1 MICGGKLKSIIQEK
15 KECYKCH
22 IKSNLHLHHVVYG
35 KNRKKADKDGLTVY
49 LCYEH
54 HEGTYGVHGKYGHEL
69 DMKLK
74 QIAQKKWQDYYKK
87 TEEDFIKRYRKSY
100 I

>member
-1 MICGGKLKSIIQEK
+1 MKSIISEK
-15 KECYKCH
+15 RECYVCKTTD
-22 IKSNLHLHHVVYG
+22 NLHLHHIMFG

-54 HEGTYGVHGKYGHEL
+54 HEGTNGVHGKNGHDL
-69 DMKLK
+69 DIKLK
-74 QIAQKKWQDYYKK
+74 RIAEKRWIEYYDKDI
-87 TEEDFIKRYRKSY
+87 EDFIKEYGKNF